1 MAKSRFGREAESR
14 RLYDQTAGWIERRR
28 WRDEALS
35 RLRAEAAALLGLPE
49 PAVPVKKEVPRPS
62 KR

>member
-1 MAKSRFGREAESR
+1 MANSRFGREAQSR
-14 RLYDQTAGWIERRR
+14 RPYDHTAGWIERRR

-49 PAVPVKKEVPRPS
+49 LTAPAKKEVPHPS